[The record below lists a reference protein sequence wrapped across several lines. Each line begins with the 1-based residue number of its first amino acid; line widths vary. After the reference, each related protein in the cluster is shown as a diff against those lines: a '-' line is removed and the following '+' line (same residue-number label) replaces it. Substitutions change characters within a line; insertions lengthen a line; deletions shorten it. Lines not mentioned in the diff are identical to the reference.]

1 MHAESNY
8 ALKKWKSHLPSY
20 LGNEGSYQK
29 TVKGVLPLIY
39 HAESRY
45 ALKKRKGHLP
55 SYLSNVAL
63 HMSATC
69 RYMCKVSKLGHALTL
84 EPFELERHVN
94 QVQTVRKV

>member
-1 MHAESNY
+1 M
-8 ALKKWKSHLPSY
+8 PSPTTHSKN
-20 LGNEGSYQK
+20 GKVIFRHISATKAQK
-29 TVKGVLPLIY
+29 TVNGVLPLIY

-45 ALKKRKGHLP
+45 AFEKQKGHLP